1 MAEETPPPDGVTPTP
16 DDNSVPE
23 SPAPT
28 ADESPGGTFEA
39 PRIGSTEMPPWNTGE
54 LIEAPVFTRRNW
66 FALLGPGLIMG
77 GSAIGGGEWLLG
89 PKVTGVYGGGL
100 LWLATLS
107 ILGQVIYNIEISRYT
122 LYSGEPIFTGKFR
135 MMPGPRF
142 WVFAYLLFDFGSVFP
157 YLAANAATPVATLIK
172 GGVVPGPD
180 DFWLMKGLA
189 YTIFLGAMVPLL
201 FGGKIYRSLKAVMT
215 FKLIVVFGFLLFLA
229 FGYSKMDTW
238 KEITTGFVS
247 FGTVPVLQGED
258 INGNNQ
264 LDAGEDWDG
273 DGRLDVVEP
282 QIDSDGDGEFD
293 GFDDKDG
300 DGYRDGRNVS
310 SIWSMFGSERGF
322 KDIDFTMVG
331 FIAALAAI
339 AGSGGLSNTP
349 TSNYTRDQ
357 GWGMGHHVGAI
368 PSAIGGHDI
377 ELSHTGT
384 VFEVTEESLPRWR
397 GWYKHVARDQLAIWL
412 PSCFVGI
419 ALPAMLSIQFLTYA
433 DADNGDSWSM
443 AVMTA
448 EGVRNVVSAES
459 GDGLGAFCW
468 FMTIFCGFLVLAP
481 TMSSSADGIIRRW
494 VDAFWTSSAKLR
506 AMDPKHI
513 KVVYLQVLVGYAIFG
528 CFALSLD
535 PGMLIKYATM
545 FFNVALGISC
555 WHTVAINTTLLPK
568 PLRPHLVI
576 RALMILS
583 GFYFFMLGS
592 LAVLK
597 TTGLLEKLTG

>member
-1 MAEETPPPDGVTPTP
+1 MSEETPPADDMNSTPEEA
-16 DDNSVPE
+16 SAPE
-23 SPAPT
+23 SSPT
-28 ADESPGGTFEA
+28 TAGESAGGTFEA
-39 PRIGSTEMPPWNTGE
+39 PRIGSTEMPAWNTGE
-54 LIEAPVFTRRNW
+54 LIDAPKFTKRNW

-107 ILGQVIYNIEISRYT
+107 ILGQVLYNIEISRYT

-142 WVFAYLLFDFGSVFP
+142 WVIAYLLFDFGSVFP

-172 GGVVPGPD
+172 GGEVPGPD

-189 YTIFLGAMVPLL
+189 YAIFLGALVPLL
-201 FGGKIYRSLKAVMT
+201 FGGKIYRSLKVVMT
-215 FKLIVVFGFLLFLA
+215 FKLVVVFGFLLFLA
-229 FGYSKMDTW
+229 FGYSKMATW

-247 FGTVPVLQGED
+247 FGKVPVLRAED
-258 INGNNQ
+258 TNGNGS

-273 DGRLDVVEP
+273 DGQLDVIEP
-282 QIDSDGDGEFD
+282 QVDSDGDGEFD
-293 GFDDKDG
+293 TFDDKDG

-310 SIWSMFGSERGF
+310 SIWSMFGGERGF

-433 DADNGDSWSM
+433 DADAGDSWSM

-513 KVVYLQVLVGYAIFG
+513 KVVYLRVLVCYAVFG

-535 PGMLIKYATM
+535 PGKLIQYATM

-568 PLRPHLVI
+568 PLRPHLLI
-576 RALMILS
+576 RALMILA
-583 GFYFFMLGS
+583 GVYFFLLGS